1 MGPRSN
7 MTFITSACICVPFN
21 SKDIRIQSTRL
32 KSKYRKLVTLENLQ
46 KSVSEVATKLEITSD
61 NIYRKNY
68 EWYLWMYYKSSNI
81 VMVVCTNMVVSIHIA
96 ADIAKEYF
104 IEFLNLRF
112 TKTQYIG

>member
-1 MGPRSN
+1 
-7 MTFITSACICVPFN
+7 MTFITSACISVNFN
-21 SKDIRIQSTRL
+21 SKDIRIQSARL

-61 NIYRKNY
+61 NIYRKIMNDIC
-68 EWYLWMYYKSSNI
+68 E
-81 VMVVCTNMVVSIHIA
+81 CTTNLVTLSGECVPIWSFRFTLPL
-96 ADIAKEYF
+96 IAKECF

>member
-1 MGPRSN
+1 MLQ
-7 MTFITSACICVPFN
+7 
-21 SKDIRIQSTRL
+21 SKF
-32 KSKYRKLVTLENLQ
+32 RKLVTLE
-46 KSVSEVATKLEITSD
+46 KSASAFAMKLERTSA

-81 VMVVCTNMVVSIHIA
+81 VRGVCTNMVVSIHIA
-96 ADIAKEYF
+96 ADIAEERF